1 MDNQE
6 QILDE
11 DIKDWVNEQD
21 YKVNLNSCSKLAE
34 DISISTAN
42 ELVSSVVRK
51 IGILEGVRK
60 ANEILK
66 NLDIDTEIDLT
77 TLTKE
82 INEINE
88 LELKLLALRTCNISK
103 DSKQKI
109 LNKYIEKFGSQENKK
124 QETIVDLLRNEINKI
139 YRTSAELPSSNIDE
153 VRMVR
158 DEKPLATRPSKK
170 PFGRKNK

>member
-139 YRTSAELPSSNIDE
+139 YKTSAELPSPNIDE

-158 DEKPLATRPSKK
+158 DRKPLATRPNKK